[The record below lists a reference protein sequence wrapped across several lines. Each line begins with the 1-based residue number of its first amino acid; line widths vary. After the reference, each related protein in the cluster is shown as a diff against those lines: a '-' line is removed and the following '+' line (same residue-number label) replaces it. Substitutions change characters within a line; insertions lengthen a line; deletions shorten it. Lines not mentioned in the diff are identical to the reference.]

1 MSENSCAR
9 MTGNVRL
16 ILASA
21 SSRRRELLGYFDVP
35 FSSVTTT
42 AEDDDDEPPA
52 EVVDALPSLPLLL
65 QDHPVLL
72 AWRKANAVLMHSS
85 ADVIIGADTI
95 VVIDGDVLNKPDDQL
110 QAQAMLRR
118 LSGRTH
124 TVYTGLTA
132 MRPNTA
138 PLFDIATSQVEM
150 RELTDAMIDWY
161 VSSGEPM
168 DKAGAYGIQG
178 LGGRLVRSVA
188 GSYTNVVGL
197 PLTHT
202 YHLLV
207 AAGILLPVDPSE
219 AYRRWLSA
227 QGKEPLPCPPTF
239 P

>member
-1 MSENSCAR
+1 
-9 MTGNVRL
+9 MTGNLRL
-16 ILASA
+16 VLASA
-21 SSRRRELLGYFDVP
+21 SPRRRELLDYFGVP
-35 FSSVTTT
+35 FSSVATT

-52 EVVDALPSLPLLL
+52 EVIDALPSLPLQLHY
-65 QDHPVLL
+65 HPVLL
-72 AWRKANAVLMHSS
+72 AWRKAHAVLIHSS

-95 VVIDGDVLNKPDDQL
+95 VVVDGNVLNKPDDQL
-110 QAQAMLRR
+110 QAHAMLRQ

-132 MRPNTA
+132 LRPNA
-138 PLFDIATSQVEM
+138 PPLFDIASSEVEM
-150 RELTDAMIDWY
+150 HDLTDATINWY

-178 LGGRLVRSVA
+178 LGGRLVRSVT

-202 YHLLV
+202 YHLLT
-207 AAGILLPVDPSE
+207 AAGVSLPVDPSE
-219 AYRRWLSA
+219 AYRRWLSV